1 MEILICLDNTLYR
14 QLFCLLLNLSKTC
27 NSSNDIS
34 IHVIYS
40 DLSPKQI
47 KQITNF
53 AGFLSLNVST
63 YEVTDGLCEGF
74 PFWGHGSAANYYR
87 LFFSDII
94 KPNRSRMLYLDLDIL
109 ILADLK
115 KLYSIELDN
124 KPIGAHGFD
133 NINFN
138 SGIMLIDV
146 EKWIDSKVPEKTQ
159 EIIKENKVPL
169 TWWDN
174 DILNHIFAKNWTD
187 IGNIWNFMPEEFD
200 SKKTSP
206 FIVHFAGSGKP
217 WQKGYNLPFS
227 RSYRRYFRLSQGI
240 YFLCSFFNGIVS
252 KFRFES

>member
-1 MEILICLDNTLYR
+1 MEILICLDNILYR
-14 QLFCLLLNLSKTC
+14 QLFCLLLNLSKTS
-27 NSSNDIS
+27 NSSNDIR
-34 IHVIYS
+34 IHIIYS

-47 KQITNF
+47 KQITKF
-53 AGFLSLNVST
+53 AGFLSIDIIL
-63 YEVTDGLCEGF
+63 YEIPNGLCKGF

-94 KPNRSRMLYLDLDIL
+94 ERNSSRILYLDLDLL

-115 KLYSIELDN
+115 KLYSFELDN

-133 NINFN
+133 KIHFN

-146 EKWIDSKVPEKTQ
+146 EKWIDSKVPEKTL

-187 IGNIWNFMPEEFD
+187 IGNIWNFMPEDFH
-200 SKKTSP
+200 SKKASP
-206 FIVHFAGSGKP
+206 LIVHFAGSGKP
-217 WQKGYNLPFS
+217 WHKGYNLPFS
-227 RSYRRYFRLSQGI
+227 RAYRRYFRRAQGI
-240 YFLCSFFNGIVS
+240 YFLSSLSNGIVS
-252 KFRFES
+252 KFGFKS